1 MNRDL
6 TELTTL
12 ELPTV
17 SLVYQRA
24 GAALEH
30 GNRLEF
36 LAGLGDV
43 TIHPRNRARAQLL
56 LEDRLRAAEQ
66 HCQDLRLALSSMR
79 SRP

>member
-6 TELTTL
+6 TELTAL

-24 GAALEH
+24 GPTIEH

-43 TIHPRNRARAQLL
+43 TIYPRNRKRAQLL
-56 LEDRLRAAEQ
+56 LEDRLKAIDEHRR
-66 HCQDLRLALSSMR
+66 DILDALSELERR
-79 SRP
+79 S